1 MYHASS
7 NGFGF
12 MVFNAT
18 FNNTS
23 VISNAPLH
31 EQDLIKIK
39 MKITLVKV
47 IHILHDTHIWYM
59 ITFRKY
65 LTRTSMHTGS
75 VVVVIAWK
83 LDLQL
88 PVQSVLITTEVVM
101 SNPAQ
106 KQ

>member
-1 MYHASS
+1 MTIPSINRQKHINFAIR
-7 NGFGF
+7 
-12 MVFNAT
+12 VD
-18 FNNTS
+18 
-23 VISNAPLH
+23 I
-31 EQDLIKIK
+31 IKIK

-59 ITFRKY
+59 ITLRKY

-101 SNPAQ
+101 SNPAHGEVHSI
-106 KQ
+106 